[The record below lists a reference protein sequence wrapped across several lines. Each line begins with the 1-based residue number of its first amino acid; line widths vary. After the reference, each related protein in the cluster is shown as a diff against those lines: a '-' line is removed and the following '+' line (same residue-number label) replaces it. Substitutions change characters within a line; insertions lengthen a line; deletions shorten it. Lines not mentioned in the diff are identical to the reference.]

1 MRIARRL
8 KRGATA
14 GLCLLLAACGG
25 GGGNPAAPPP
35 PTELFS
41 LAVLVYYDEN
51 GNGQLDADEAARV
64 PNVTVRAGSRSARTE
79 VLTGQATVTGLPAGQ
94 TTVRLEGLPPFY
106 VAPAPVTVELPTSAE
121 LRLPLTLPIGGNVP
135 NRYLAFGDSITEG
148 EGSSSGQG
156 YPPFLEDRLRAHFG
170 AGEVLVDA
178 APGSTSDE
186 GALRI
191 TRALRSRPAFTLIL
205 YGTND
210 WYDCDDPATCYT
222 TDALAAMV
230 QRVKAAGGLPV
241 LATIIPVNAGYDARV
256 PPSRN
261 EYVAEQN
268 KLIRTLASQED
279 ALLVDLEPAF
289 YKAAGNDLSQLFFD
303 HVHPNDRGYEVMA
316 DEFFK
321 ALSAPAS
328 STANAAGW
336 GPTPDLALDPPLVLD
351 LEPRPLVRPVG
362 PRARPRGE
370 APQR

>member
-1 MRIARRL
+1 VTAARQLR
-8 KRGATA
+8 RGATA

-25 GGGNPAAPPP
+25 GGGGNPAAPPP
-35 PTELFS
+35 PVELFS

-51 GNGQLDADEAARV
+51 GNGQLDANEAARV
-64 PNVTVRAGSRSARTE
+64 PNVTVRAGNRSARTE
-79 VLTGQATVTGLPAGQ
+79 VLTGQATVSGVPAGP

-121 LRLPLTLPIGGNVP
+121 LKLPLTLPIGGNVP

-148 EGSSSGQG
+148 EGSSSGEG

-170 AGEVLVDA
+170 AGELRVDA
-178 APGSTSDE
+178 VPGSTSDE

-191 TRALRSRPAFTLIL
+191 ARALRNQPAFTLIL

-210 WYDCDDPATCYT
+210 WYDCDEPAACYT

-230 QRVKAAGGLPV
+230 QQVKSAGGLPV

-256 PPSRN
+256 PPRRN

-268 KLIRTLASQED
+268 KLIRTLASQEG

-289 YKAAGNDLSQLFFD
+289 YKAAGNDLSQLFDD
-303 HVHPNDRGYEVMA
+303 HVHPNDRGYEIIA

-321 ALSAPAS
+321 ALSAPRATGDAGTS
-328 STANAAGW
+328 AVGW
-336 GPTPDLALDPPLVLD
+336 GPTPDLALDPPLVLEG
-351 LEPRPLVRPVG
+351 EPRLPARPAG
-362 PRARPRGE
+362 PRARPLD
-370 APQR
+370 